1 MTNTAAASS
10 ANSSTRSSGQ
20 SAAVFTPSKLYRVL
34 AIAEAITW
42 TLLITGLILRATA
55 GLDETLF
62 TTVGAVHGF
71 VFISYGATAILVA
84 INQRWKFGVGL
95 LAVITAIIP
104 YATIPFEI
112 VQERR
117 GALAGGWRLTQTDDP
132 RDNHWFDRFIRWFL
146 NRPALLVTA
155 IVVAIVLIF
164 VILLTAGPPG
174 GK

>member
-1 MTNTAAASS
+1 MHHGSTATTAL
-10 ANSSTRSSGQ
+10 
-20 SAAVFTPSKLYRVL
+20 TPRKLYRIL

-42 TLLITGLILRATA
+42 TLLITGLILRATS
-55 GLDETLF
+55 GIDQTLF
-62 TTVGAVHGF
+62 TAIGSVHGF

-84 INQRWKFGVGL
+84 INQRWHFGMGL
-95 LAVITAIIP
+95 LAVVTAIVP

-117 GALAGGWRLTQTDDP
+117 GALAGAWRLTQTDDP
-132 RDNHWFDRFIRWFL
+132 RDNHWFDRFVRWFL
-146 NRPALLVTA
+146 NRPAHLVLA

>member
-62 TTVGAVHGF
+62 TAVGAVHGF

-104 YATIPFEI
+104 FATIPFEI

-117 GALAGGWRLTQTDDP
+117 GALAGPWRLTQTDDP

>member
-1 MTNTAAASS
+1 VSASS
-10 ANSSTRSSGQ
+10 TTVTPQR
-20 SAAVFTPSKLYRVL
+20 FTPKRLYLVL
-34 AIAEAITW
+34 AIAEACTW
-42 TLLITGLILRATA
+42 TLLITGLIVRAAA
-55 GLDETLF
+55 GIDSLVLTIIGSL
-62 TTVGAVHGF
+62 HGF

-84 INQRWKFGVGL
+84 INQRWHFGMGL
-95 LAVITAIIP
+95 LAVATAIVP

-117 GALAGGWRLTQTDDP
+117 GRLAGDWRLTKTDDP
-132 RDNHWFDRFIRWFL
+132 RDNEWFDRLVRWFL

-155 IVVAIVLIF
+155 VVVAIVLIF